1 VENAIDKFLK
11 ADGNDFALV
20 RGAAKDFIIEH
31 AAEIVEMKLLAGF
44 MSRFCCGMSE
54 QQEAQA

>member
-44 MSRFCCGMSE
+44 MSLKH
-54 QQEAQA
+54 